1 MRRFLDRLYA
11 ASGALAAVCLAAIA
25 AVMLLGAG
33 LRAAGFLLRGA
44 DDMVAWFCAASAFLA
59 LAYTF
64 RNGEHVRVSL
74 LLNGLRGRAR
84 RHAETF
90 CLVAALVVAA
100 YTTWAVSSFVFESWK
115 FGELAQGLIQIPIW
129 IPQLSLVFGMLVFA
143 ISIADELLAHLRG
156 RQTAYDLAEATRR
169 AQADFSDHV

>member
-1 MRRFLDRLYA
+1 MRRFLDRLYTW
-11 ASGALAAVCLAAIA
+11 SGALGAVCLAAIA
-25 AVMLLGAG
+25 AVMLLQAG
-33 LRAAGFLLRGA
+33 MRALGFLLRGA

-74 LLNGLRGRAR
+74 LLNGLHGQAR

-100 YTTWAVSSFVFESWK
+100 YATWAVSSFAFESWK

-129 IPQLSLVFGMLVFA
+129 IPQLSLVFGMLVFS
-143 ISIADELLAHLRG
+143 ISLMDELVAHLRG
-156 RQTAYDLAEATRR
+156 RQTSYDRAEATRR
-169 AQADFSDHV
+169 AQADFSDHL

>member
-11 ASGALAAVCLAAIA
+11 ASGALAAVCLAGIA
-25 AVMLLGAG
+25 VVMLLQAG

-64 RNGEHVRVSL
+64 RHGEHVRVSL
-74 LLNGLRGRAR
+74 LLNGLGGRAR

-90 CLVAALVVAA
+90 CLVAALIVAA
-100 YTTWAVSSFVFESWK
+100 YTAWAVSSFVLESWK

-129 IPQLSLVFGMLVFA
+129 IPQLSLVLGTLVL
-143 ISIADELLAHLRG
+143 SVSVADDLVAHLRG
-156 RQTAYDLAEATRR
+156 DKTAYQLAEDARR
-169 AQADFSDHV
+169 AQADFSDQL